1 MWRLGHCEDFDG
13 AYVRRASPDD
23 RGQASC
29 NRRGAGL
36 GRHEG
41 FQVAEKA
48 ELLTLVCEVV
58 GVDAHERNPVNDI
71 GKAAVKAQMHELRV
85 PRNLAIEAH
94 NHKELKTVRRGLHR
108 LNGKIRRFT
117 V

>member
-1 MWRLGHCEDFDG
+1 M
-13 AYVRRASPDD
+13 A
-23 RGQASC
+23 
-29 NRRGAGL
+29 
-36 GRHEG
+36 
-41 FQVAEKA
+41 
-48 ELLTLVCEVV
+48 LVCEVV
-58 GVDAHERNPVNDI
+58 GVDTHEQNSVNDI

-94 NHKELKTVRRGLHR
+94 DYKELKTVRRGLHR

>member
-1 MWRLGHCEDFDG
+1 M
-13 AYVRRASPDD
+13 
-23 RGQASC
+23 
-29 NRRGAGL
+29 
-36 GRHEG
+36 
-41 FQVAEKA
+41 
-48 ELLTLVCEVV
+48 
-58 GVDAHERNPVNDI
+58 NDI

-94 NHKELKTVRRGLHR
+94 DYKELKTVRRGLHR